1 MMRTIV
7 VRLAHSARLP
17 SGAGAWGRG
26 LLAGLAAALLAFGAG
41 LPAVQAQPAPER
53 IRVVATFSIL
63 ADMVREVGGDHIALQ
78 TIVGPNG
85 DAHAFEP
92 APRDARALGA
102 ARVLVRNGLGFEGW
116 LPRLLE
122 ASGFHGLDVVASEG
136 VRPRILSE
144 EEAAREAHEHGADG
158 HGAEG
163 HGAGDQGG
171 SGDGGDGHG
180 SGDLGSSGHDG
191 SGHDDHD
198 HEDGGHGGD
207 GHGHA
212 GGVDPH
218 AWQDLSNGVIYV
230 RNIARGLAAADP
242 AHAEEYHQRAE
253 AYAARLMDEDRA
265 WRASLAAI
273 PQARRV
279 MMTSHDAFG
288 YLGRAYGIEL
298 ISVLGLSSEAEPA
311 ARTIAGLI
319 DRIRARGIHAIFLE
333 RAVNPTLMRRIT
345 QETGVRI
352 GGTLYSDTLDEPGTP
367 AGSYLGMFRWNA
379 QQILAAFQE

>member
-1 MMRTIV
+1 M
-7 VRLAHSARLP
+7 
-17 SGAGAWGRG
+17 
-26 LLAGLAAALLAFGAG
+26 
-41 LPAVQAQPAPER
+41 
-53 IRVVATFSIL
+53 
-63 ADMVREVGGDHIALQ
+63 
-78 TIVGPNG
+78 
-85 DAHAFEP
+85 
-92 APRDARALGA
+92 
-102 ARVLVRNGLGFEGW
+102 
-116 LPRLLE
+116 
-122 ASGFHGLDVVASEG
+122 
-136 VRPRILSE
+136 
-144 EEAAREAHEHGADG
+144 
-158 HGAEG
+158 
-163 HGAGDQGG
+163 
-171 SGDGGDGHG
+171 
-180 SGDLGSSGHDG
+180 
-191 SGHDDHD
+191 
-198 HEDGGHGGD
+198 
-207 GHGHA
+207 
-212 GGVDPH
+212 
-218 AWQDLSNGVIYV
+218 IYV